1 MSTSQSQENYYV
13 NRGLQ
18 FLPTNEITKL
28 KLQGNIVLGDFIF
41 NTIDSDGVVWV
52 ITDIKN
58 WWTLPSADMPNIA
71 RGFGDGSYDVQ
82 GRYQSRDLSLDGV
95 FLTSDP
101 AKVEA
106 ARDRLISA
114 CNLVYKGAWLKT
126 GNDPIRASFVRLS
139 GSVDVQTVN
148 ARGRTEFS
156 IGLRAADPIKYE
168 WNDATPNGYT
178 VTEIPVSNVTSGVT
192 GSGDVVNIGNYPVPA
207 IYEISGP
214 LTAPATIYN
223 RSTDKLI
230 IITQELKG
238 SITRSITNKQLSF
251 NTTSLE
257 DIATLTTLGAHGFS
271 IGDSLYIS
279 NIGYPFD
286 GDQTVLSVPTDTT
299 FTYVTESAI
308 VKNVI
313 FKSLEN
319 SIAEITTTV
328 PHTYEVGDRVS
339 VLNVDS
345 VFDGEYTIV
354 DTPTDTTFTYVKT
367 RTGAK
372 QVVSKLLVANIATIT
387 TSEPHNFIVGE
398 TATVS
403 GVDVNFN
410 GNYTITAVP
419 TSTSFSYA
427 ATRTNARAINSYSV
441 ANPDIAT
448 FSTSLPHGF
457 VLDEQVAVSGVN
469 SSIDNVYRVIGSPT
483 ASSFSVALTRSTERT
498 VVASAISSGVA
509 TLTTSGPHG
518 YLLGEKVYINSSE
531 FAGLQTITS
540 LPSTTTFTF
549 TTALPNRITTAFPTT
564 VKVRSASRVIKER
577 QLVGGVV
584 TIVTTAAHGAYIN
597 ENITV
602 TGLGSEFDGTYAVTS
617 TPSATSL
624 TYSKAGSNVVAA
636 VAPASSFVA
645 TLSTTASTP
654 VIPDGSATVSGS
666 LPVTGA
672 SGTVSVSDFITK
684 TQASGKSVK
693 KNDVI
698 FTPGIQNATAILSAD
713 ILEIDTQ
720 NREVAF
726 NGVVEGAR
734 GRIDV
739 LADFIT
745 LEPGSNTLEF
755 IDEGNPEGEATLR
768 VYYRSGW
775 LG

>member
-1 MSTSQSQENYYV
+1 MSTAQSGENYSV
-13 NRGLQ
+13 DRGLQ
-18 FLPTNEITKL
+18 VLPTNEITKL

-106 ARDRLISA
+106 ARDRLIAA

-139 GSVDVQTVN
+139 GSVDIQTVN

-178 VTEIPVSNVTSGVT
+178 VTEIPVSNVTAGLT

-207 IYEISGP
+207 IYEVSGP

-223 RSTDKLI
+223 RNTDKLI
-230 IITQELKG
+230 IITQGLKG
-238 SITRSITNKQLSF
+238 SITRSITNKQLTF

-271 IGDSLYIS
+271 VGDSLYIS

-286 GDQTVLSVPTDTT
+286 GDQTVISVPTDTT
-299 FTYVTESAI
+299 FTYVTESAV
-308 VKNVI
+308 VKNVV
-313 FKSLEN
+313 FKSLQN

-328 PHTYEVGDRVS
+328 PHTYEVGDTIS

-345 VFDGEYTIV
+345 VFDGEYTIL

-372 QVVSKLLVANIATIT
+372 QVVSKLLVANIATLT
-387 TSEPHNFIVGE
+387 TSEEHNFIVGD
-398 TATVS
+398 TASIS

-448 FSTSLPHGF
+448 FVTSLPHGF

-469 SSIDNVYRVIGSPT
+469 SSIDNVYTITGLPTSSKFDVVI
-483 ASSFSVALTRSTERT
+483 TRSTEKIVST
-498 VVASAISSGVA
+498 SAISSGVA
-509 TLTTSGPHG
+509 TLTTSTPHG
-518 YLLGEKVYINSSE
+518 YLLGEKVYIGSSE

-549 TTALPNRITTAFPTT
+549 TTSSPNRVTTSFSDI
-564 VKVRSASRVIKER
+564 VRVRSASRVVKER

-584 TIVTTAAHGAYIN
+584 TLSTTAAHGAYIN

-602 TGLGSEFDGTYAVTS
+602 TGLGSEFDGNYVVTS

-624 TYSKAGSNVVAA
+624 TYTKSGPNVAAA
-636 VAPASSFVA
+636 VAPANSFVA
-645 TLSTTASTP
+645 TLGTAASTP
-654 VIPDGSATVSGS
+654 IIPDGSATVSGS

-672 SGTVSVSDFITK
+672 SGTVSVSDVIVK

-713 ILEIDTQ
+713 VLEIDTQ

>member
-1 MSTSQSQENYYV
+1 MATQAEENYSV

-18 FLPTNEITKL
+18 PLFSNEISKL
-28 KLQGNIVLGDFIF
+28 KLQANIILGDFIF
-41 NTIDSDGVVWV
+41 NTIDSEGVVWV

-82 GRYQSRDLSLDGV
+82 GRYQSRELSLDGV

-106 ARDRLISA
+106 ARDRLIAA

-139 GSVDVQTVN
+139 GSVDIETVN
-148 ARGRTEFS
+148 TRGRTEFS

-178 VTEIPVSNVTSGVT
+178 VTELPVSNVTSGVT
-192 GSGDVVNIGNYPVPA
+192 GSGDVVNSGNYPVPA

-223 RSTDKLI
+223 RTTDKLI

-238 SITRSITNKQLSF
+238 SLTRAISNKQLTF

-257 DIATLTTLGAHGFS
+257 DVATLTTLGAHGFS
-271 IGDSLYIS
+271 VGDSIYIS

-286 GDQTVLSVPTDTT
+286 GDQTIVSVPTDTT
-299 FTYVTESAI
+299 FTYITESAV
-308 VKNVI
+308 VKDVI
-313 FKSLEN
+313 FKSLQN
-319 SIAEITTTV
+319 SVAEITTTV
-328 PHTYEVGDRVS
+328 PHTYNAGDTVS
-339 VLNVDS
+339 VVNVDA
-345 VFDGEYTIV
+345 VFDGEYEILQ
-354 DTPTDTTFTYVKT
+354 TPTDNTFTYTKT

-372 QVVSKLLVANIATIT
+372 LVVSKLLVSNIATIT
-387 TSEPHNFIVGE
+387 TSENHNFIVGD
-398 TATVS
+398 TATIT

-410 GNYTITAVP
+410 GSYTITAVP
-419 TSTSFSYA
+419 SPTSFTYA
-427 ATRTNARAINSYSV
+427 ATRTNARAINSYKVDSPDV
-441 ANPDIAT
+441 AV
-448 FSTSLPHGF
+448 FSTTLPHGF
-457 VLDEQVAVSGVN
+457 VIGEQVGISGVN
-469 SSIDNVYRVIGSPT
+469 SSANGVYTVTGAPT
-483 ASSFSVALTRSTERT
+483 TSSFSVSITRNTQK
-498 VVASAISSGVA
+498 VVNSSAISGGVA
-509 TLTTSGPHG
+509 TVTTSTAHG
-518 YLLGEKVYINSSE
+518 YLLGEKVYIDSSE
-531 FAGLQTITS
+531 FIGFKTITS

-549 TTALPNRITTAFPTT
+549 ATPSPDRITTTFATT
-564 VKVRSASRVIKER
+564 VRARSASRLIKER

-584 TIVTTAAHGAYIN
+584 TIATTAAHGAYIN
-597 ENITV
+597 ENIIIS
-602 TGLGSEFDGTYAVTS
+602 GLGAEFDGTYVVTS

-624 TYSKAGSNVVAA
+624 TYSKAGANVVAA
-636 VAPASSFVA
+636 VAPANAFVE
-645 TLSTTASTP
+645 TLGNASSTP
-654 VIPDGSATVSGS
+654 VIPDGAATVSGS

-672 SGTVSVSDFITK
+672 TGTVSVSATVVK
-684 TQASGKSVK
+684 TQTSGKSVK

-698 FTPGIQNATAILSAD
+698 FTPGISNATAILSAD

-755 IDEGNPEGEATLR
+755 VDEGNPEGEATLR